1 MLKAQA
7 TRSKSLRLAS
17 LAVRVRTTKVGHFDA
32 VIKSID
38 EMIATLDTEGDADLA
53 KKTQCEDEYQ
63 KVALKV
69 QDLDWKI
76 KNNEAKIDKLSQL
89 IDLRSDEKQE
99 TIDQIG
105 KTKEYKAKITDDR
118 KKE

>member
-38 EMIATLDTEGDADLA
+38 EMIATLDTEGEADLA

-63 KVALKV
+63 KVALTV
-69 QDLDWKI
+69 QDLEWKI
-76 KNNEAKIDKLSQL
+76 KNNEAQIDKLEK
-89 IDLRSDEKQE
+89 IIKLRETEKAE
-99 TIDQIG
+99 TIDQMEE
-105 KTKEYKAKITDDR
+105 T
-118 KKE
+118 